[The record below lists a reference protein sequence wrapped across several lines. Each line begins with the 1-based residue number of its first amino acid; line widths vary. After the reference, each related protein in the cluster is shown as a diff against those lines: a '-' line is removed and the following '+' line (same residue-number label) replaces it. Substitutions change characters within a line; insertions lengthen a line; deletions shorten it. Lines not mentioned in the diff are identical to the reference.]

1 MTTKDALVAI
11 LGQDKVDAYI
21 LTGSSETY
29 MLRSAAVM
37 AFLEHRDDDAT
48 DTVRRSL
55 EAILARPHIYAGAT
69 S

>member
-1 MTTKDALVAI
+1 MTVKDALIAI

-37 AFLEHRDDDAT
+37 AFLEHRDDEAAG
-48 DTVRRSL
+48 TVRRAL
-55 EAILARPHIYAGAT
+55 EVILARPHVYAGA
-69 S
+69 